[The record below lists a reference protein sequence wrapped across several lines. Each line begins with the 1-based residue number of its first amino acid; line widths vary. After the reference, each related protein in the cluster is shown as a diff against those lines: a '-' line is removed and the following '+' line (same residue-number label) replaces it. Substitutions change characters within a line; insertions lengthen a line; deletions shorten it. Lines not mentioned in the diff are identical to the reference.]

1 MKVRMNLRH
10 FMAQHTRTQ
19 SNGSQ
24 SLIPGSVRFRKKR
37 TLWQCFCMTTHRTG
51 LIVFHQRRRTL
62 RYSWRRHS
70 NSVSKTL
77 IYWSGRKWASSMW
90 NRSQGAAE
98 SEATDLTQGD
108 QTVTIN
114 CVVPVVLSLKS
125 RLEAYLLSAGSFT
138 TLTNTLLQSLCS
150 RFARLFQMLSISI

>member
-1 MKVRMNLRH
+1 
-10 FMAQHTRTQ
+10 
-19 SNGSQ
+19 
-24 SLIPGSVRFRKKR
+24 
-37 TLWQCFCMTTHRTG
+37 
-51 LIVFHQRRRTL
+51 
-62 RYSWRRHS
+62 
-70 NSVSKTL
+70 
-77 IYWSGRKWASSMW
+77 MW